1 MTKPHTQLENISNVN
16 DLAMFLPAV
25 ERKVKE
31 SSNISNL
38 LAEKTHS
45 SLTPLVSKSALNL
58 ANTDHCQ

>member
-1 MTKPHTQLENISNVN
+1 MN

-45 SLTPLVSKSALNL
+45 SLTPVVSKSALNL
-58 ANTDHCQ
+58 ANTDHCQR